1 MSKLEK
7 AYKNATLLK
16 NKAKSQVNEER
27 LFLNKKGIKAEKS
40 FEGKAKTGFNK
51 LQKYKPEAG
60 DTTNPIAKLI
70 KNFEQTLSRGEPL
83 LSKFSNFYLAKGDLL
98 HYIPRTILIFLSL
111 FIIITEVI
119 LLLIGPVIEAIP
131 FIGPPLLKL
140 LQFFSLP
147 KELYFMFYGGIKFIL
162 CFTILLSVII
172 LIKEREEYFSASM
185 KDILFLFIV
194 FVINLLPYLYD
205 LLSYIIH
212 LGIMDG
218 FYRYKCQRDSE
229 DNEKVIANKFNLIA
243 LLEFG
248 ILFIGIISFLY
259 YFLRHYFYPNV
270 KKDDEKNPWYIESLP
285 LFMFFVPILYLGI
298 LYICNF
304 IEKELSDMVLTNMGS
319 MDEDIPDE
327 KNCVAGPGQCEDSD
341 DNKLTGLLKLIIYGG
356 ISFCIVILQRT
367 SLSKAIRNTLE
378 QTITTNIMV
387 IQKIIGINI
396 KVKVKNDEYED
407 FDVDTFEENRNISDY
422 SYGEEIRKKLFK
434 IKETNQLPE
443 NADTSYTVEDCENIS
458 NLRDIYNSLKKQHEL
473 YGVNSPAPDEKKNT
487 IIKDYTQQF
496 KNKLNTISNKKIGD
510 DDDIFTDDIFAERQ
524 PFNYLIK
531 KCSERMKQLEPN
543 SLLGAN
549 ADFREKEREIENLEN
564 NIKIRADNIKSRKKG
579 FELLNGYNPYINMDV
594 KKLKNEIKK
603 IDDEIK
609 DKNLAL
615 SDTTNHRER
624 TNILNTLKKL
634 QKNLATAKN
643 ARDKIMNDEANKV
656 VGTLKDEAESL
667 RDKIHPAQDKLIDNA
682 TNFGNDKF
690 IKDSKRNKIKRDA
703 EKTAALYE
711 DAKVE
716 QEKSEREL
724 TSFNDALTNF
734 TDSTKY
740 NLTTDEQNRKTDGL
754 KIAVARAKEEVTAAK
769 NAKDEAEAAKNEAR
783 SRWEKEELDAAAEEA
798 AARAE
803 MVRVKEGGE
812 GAKK

>member
-27 LFLNKKGIKAEKS
+27 LFLNKKGIIAEKS
-40 FEGKAKTGFNK
+40 FEDKTKYGYNK
-51 LQKYKPEAG
+51 LQKYKPKEG
-60 DTTNPIAKLI
+60 DESNPIAKLI

-396 KVKVKNDEYED
+396 KVKVKNDEGKIED

-434 IKETNQLPE
+434 IKETNQPPE
-443 NADTSYTVEDCENIS
+443 NAATSYTVEDCENIS
-458 NLRDIYNSLKKQHEL
+458 NLRDIYNSLKKQDKL
-473 YGVNSPAPDEKKNT
+473 YGENSPAPDKKKNK

-496 KNKLNTISNKKIGD
+496 KDKLNKISNQKIGD
-510 DDDIFTDDIFAERQ
+510 DYDIFTSDIFAESQ

-531 KCSERMKQLEPN
+531 KCSERMKQLDPN

-549 ADFREKEREIENLEN
+549 ADFREKEREIANLEN
-564 NIKIRADNIKSRKKG
+564 NKKIREANIKLRKK
-579 FELLNGYNPYINMDV
+579 ELGNFYDVNRYYNSMDV
-594 KKLKNEIKK
+594 KKLENEIKK

-615 SDTTNHRER
+615 SDTTSHRER
-624 TNILNTLKKL
+624 SKILNTLKEY
-634 QKNLATAKN
+634 QKYLATAKN
-643 ARDKIMNDEANKV
+643 VRDKKMNDDANEV
-656 VGTLKDEAESL
+656 VGNLKTQAKSV
-667 RDKIHPAQDKLIDNA
+667 RNKIQPAQEKLIDNA

-690 IKDSKRNKIKRDA
+690 KKDSKRNKIKRDA

-711 DAKVE
+711 DTKVE
-716 QEKSEREL
+716 QEKSKREL
-724 TSFNDALTNF
+724 DGLNDALTKF
-734 TDSTKY
+734 TESENYNVNDS
-740 NLTTDEQNRKTDGL
+740 EKTIKKEGL
-754 KIAVARAKEEVTAAK
+754 QSAVARAEEEVVTAEEAR
-769 NAKDEAEAAKNEAR
+769 AGAEAAKNEAR
-783 SRWEKEELDAAAEEA
+783 RRWEKEELDAAAEEEA
-798 AARAE
+798 MMRKRAE
-803 MVRVKEGGE
+803 QGE
-812 GAKK
+812 GE